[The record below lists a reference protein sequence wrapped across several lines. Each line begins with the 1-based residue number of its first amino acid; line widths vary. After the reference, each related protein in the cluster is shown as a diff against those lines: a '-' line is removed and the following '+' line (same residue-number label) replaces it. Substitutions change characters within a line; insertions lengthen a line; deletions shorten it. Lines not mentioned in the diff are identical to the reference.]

1 MYEGDRLGYLK
12 VFGDILE
19 PSDIRLGSMAR
30 ELRHDYFLS
39 AVAILAQAPLLLE
52 RLFVTREWNPE
63 GIYRVRICKGG
74 EWQEVT
80 VDDLF
85 PCEPN
90 GAPLFSSCMNGE
102 LWLMIL
108 EKAYAKVHGSYF
120 LLKDGFVHEALMDLS
135 GCPTSS
141 YNLKD
146 DQVQHFISNGQ
157 FWELMKYFKTEG
169 YLLSLSAAGE
179 GLTAHEKLATSD
191 SNSQDGNPLP
201 PGQGF
206 AITSI
211 KDLGPKGKI
220 LCLRAP
226 LEKYNW

>member
-1 MYEGDRLGYLK
+1 
-12 VFGDILE
+12 
-19 PSDIRLGSMAR
+19 
-30 ELRHDYFLS
+30 
-39 AVAILAQAPLLLE
+39 
-52 RLFVTREWNPE
+52 
-63 GIYRVRICKGG
+63 
-74 EWQEVT
+74 

-135 GCPTSS
+135 GCPTAS

-146 DQVQHFISNGQ
+146 DQVQHFISDGQ

-169 YLLSLSAAGE
+169 YLLSLSTAGE
-179 GLTAHEKLATSD
+179 AVHCLQVKASPSLPSKILAQRVKSSASERLSRSTTGKEIGVKAA
-191 SNSQDGNPLP
+191 QDGHQISCSRYWTIDLSSTT
-201 PGQGF
+201 
-206 AITSI
+206 ITKQTVHQFIATRISFRM
-211 KDLGPKGKI
+211 KMSFG
-220 LCLRAP
+220 
-226 LEKYNW
+226 